1 MTGSETTNTL
11 PLRKGRIGG
20 LDTLRG
26 LALLAMAHYHFTW
39 DLELFG
45 YLDPGTATSGWLRIY
60 ARAIASTFLF
70 LAGFSLF
77 LAHAKGIQ
85 WQSFGKRLGMICLA
99 AVAISIGTGIA
110 IPEAPIYFGILH
122 NIAAS
127 SLVGLLFIRA
137 NVFVTFIA
145 AIAALAAPHFLTSD
159 MFSSPFL
166 YWLGLMPVP
175 PRSNDYVPLLPWV
188 GAFLLG
194 MSAAKIALPRG
205 WLDPFRSPS
214 HKKNIVA
221 TAGRH
226 SLMFYLLHQ
235 PILIGC
241 VYLASQLFPPA
252 PVDPVENYKATCES
266 SCISTNND
274 AALCGRFCGCTLELL
289 QSRSLFDPMIARNL
303 TSDQQNEIGE
313 VAQECRMIAN

>member
-1 MTGSETTNTL
+1 MTDTETTRTL

-45 YLDPGTATSGWLRIY
+45 YLEPGTATSGWLRIY
-60 ARAIASTFLF
+60 ARAIASSFLF

-110 IPEAPIYFGILH
+110 IPDAPIYFGILH

-137 NVFVTFIA
+137 SFVVTFLA
-145 AIAALAAPHFLTSD
+145 AIAALIATHFLTSD

-175 PRSNDYVPLLPWV
+175 PRSNDYVPLIPWV

-194 MSAAKIALPRG
+194 MTAAKILLPRG
-205 WLDPFRSPS
+205 WLDRFRTSS
-214 HKKNIVA
+214 HKRNIIA

-235 PILIGC
+235 PILIAC
-241 VYLASQLFPPA
+241 VYLATQLFPPT
-252 PVDPVENYKATCES
+252 PIDPVENYKTTCES
-266 SCISTNND
+266 TCIGTSND

-289 QSRSLFDPMIARNL
+289 QSRGLFDPMIARTL
-303 TSDQQNEIGE
+303 SDVQQTQIGE
-313 VAQECRMIAN
+313 VAQECRIIAN